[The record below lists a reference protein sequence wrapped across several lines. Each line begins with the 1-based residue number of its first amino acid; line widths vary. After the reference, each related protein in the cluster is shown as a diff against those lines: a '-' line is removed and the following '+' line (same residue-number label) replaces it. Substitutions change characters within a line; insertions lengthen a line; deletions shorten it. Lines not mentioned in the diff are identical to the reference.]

1 MTFNFFV
8 LPFFFGLIFVVVYIA
23 RSYARWI
30 RALDDEDRSK
40 FRKGFY
46 STRFPVAL
54 KEIFLESLIH
64 RKMWKKSPLLGYMHM
79 SFAFGWLLLI
89 LFGNLESRIYSGLY
103 INPPYYPIF
112 LKFFIH
118 DKNVLPF
125 EFFTVPGFFR
135 FSMDLILMFVLS
147 GLVLALIKR
156 SRSNW
161 FGLKKTTRLQL
172 TDKVAMA
179 CLWLIFPS
187 RLLAESF
194 TAGAYGYGGG
204 FITQHLGNLLAYL
217 TPFSDKYIAYGFW
230 WLYSLALG
238 IFFVTLPYSRYMHIP
253 TELLLILFRNFG
265 IRPKKDYS
273 AYSEV
278 EVLSC
283 PRCGICIDACQL
295 NSAAGIHDIQSVYFI
310 QSIREQSVRDE
321 ISLRCLVCGR
331 CLDVCPVGIDTDSL
345 RIIERKKSRQLQPA
359 DYSYLPDKPVSKA
372 AVAYF
377 AGCMTH
383 LTPPVIRS
391 MEGIFRAA
399 GTDYTFL
406 DRDGSVC
413 CGRPLQLA
421 GKEKQAKELMDAN
434 LKTITSSGANLL
446 VTSCPICLRIFREDY
461 RLEIPVLHHS
471 QYLLD
476 LVKKGKI
483 PLQSYFRKVAYH
495 DPCELGRGSGIYDP
509 PRELLRK
516 IADLVEVREENN
528 DSYCCGGSLG
538 VLNINGS
545 QRDSITKQAVGNLL
559 EQDPEILVT
568 SCPLCKKT
576 FTKHSPVEVKD
587 ISELVYE
594 ALPEKI
600 PVSM

>member
-1 MTFNFFV
+1 
-8 LPFFFGLIFVVVYIA
+8 
-23 RSYARWI
+23 
-30 RALDDEDRSK
+30 
-40 FRKGFY
+40 
-46 STRFPVAL
+46 
-54 KEIFLESLIH
+54 
-64 RKMWKKSPLLGYMHM
+64 
-79 SFAFGWLLLI
+79 
-89 LFGNLESRIYSGLY
+89 
-103 INPPYYPIF
+103 
-112 LKFFIH
+112 
-118 DKNVLPF
+118 
-125 EFFTVPGFFR
+125 
-135 FSMDLILMFVLS
+135 
-147 GLVLALIKR
+147 
-156 SRSNW
+156 
-161 FGLKKTTRLQL
+161 
-172 TDKVAMA
+172 
-179 CLWLIFPS
+179 
-187 RLLAESF
+187 
-194 TAGAYGYGGG
+194 
-204 FITQHLGNLLAYL
+204 
-217 TPFSDKYIAYGFW
+217 
-230 WLYSLALG
+230 
-238 IFFVTLPYSRYMHIP
+238 
-253 TELLLILFRNFG
+253 
-265 IRPKKDYS
+265 
-273 AYSEV
+273 
-278 EVLSC
+278 
-283 PRCGICIDACQL
+283 
-295 NSAAGIHDIQSVYFI
+295 
-310 QSIREQSVRDE
+310 
-321 ISLRCLVCGR
+321 
-331 CLDVCPVGIDTDSL
+331 
-345 RIIERKKSRQLQPA
+345 
-359 DYSYLPDKPVSKA
+359 
-372 AVAYF
+372 VAYF

-391 MEGIFRAA
+391 MEGIFKAA
-399 GTDYTFL
+399 ATDYTFL

-434 LKTITSSGANLL
+434 LKTITSSGATLL

-538 VLNINGS
+538 VLNINGN